1 MYVNSRAIIER
12 ETAGGREIL
21 LQVRDRPNEPQ
32 QLELPGGQI
41 EEYESILGA
50 LAREVKE
57 ETGLT
62 VTAILDETDRTV
74 WSDGQITV
82 ECLRPFCAYQ
92 TTQGPID
99 SIGFYFRCRAEG
111 ELLRRGD
118 GSYGHRWVPVRNLA
132 AQVAAEPAAFS
143 WLTKAVLQ
151 HYLGVANF

>member
-12 ETAGGREIL
+12 ETAGGTEIL

-62 VTAILDETDRTV
+62 VTAILDETDQTV
-74 WSDGQITV
+74 WSDGLVTV

-99 SIGFYFRCRAEG
+99 SIGFYFRVHAEG
-111 ELLRRGD
+111 DLLHRGD
-118 GSYGHRWVPVRNLA
+118 GSYGHRWVPVRDLA
-132 AQVAAEPAAFS
+132 AQVAAAPGQFS
-143 WLTKAVLQ
+143 WLTNGVLQ
-151 HYLGVANF
+151 HYFRVVRS